1 MYLLLLLLAA
11 IVVFAVV
18 LVVTYMTYRRLYDH
32 LQFKPK
38 VLNDSPVHVKVVPR
52 SSTSSN
58 VPSIKISHSLPEM
71 TEILPETAPEQH
83 GSKKVAPHRQITLP
97 TVPTRHLTFQRQLSH
112 RLDLGT
118 AVPFE
123 VCNIQQRETHGNVG
137 NIQPELYRQD
147 GGAAHDLGKDAM
159 DTSTSAIACGSL
171 HFTLKYDPDIEGLVV
186 KVSRNFNFFRQRD
199 GAKVPFVLFVVM
211 V

>member
-1 MYLLLLLLAA
+1 M
-11 IVVFAVV
+11 
-18 LVVTYMTYRRLYDH
+18 
-32 LQFKPK
+32 
-38 VLNDSPVHVKVVPR
+38 
-52 SSTSSN
+52 
-58 VPSIKISHSLPEM
+58 
-71 TEILPETAPEQH
+71 
-83 GSKKVAPHRQITLP
+83 
-97 TVPTRHLTFQRQLSH
+97 
-112 RLDLGT
+112 
-118 AVPFE
+118 
-123 VCNIQQRETHGNVG
+123 CNIQQRETHGNVG